1 MDNRIQ
7 RFNADSII
15 RGLKGF
21 QRDTVEHVIHRFY
34 GPSGSRRFLVADE
47 TGLGKSMVA
56 RGVIARTIEKLQ
68 DDDSV
73 ERIDI
78 VYVCSNAEIARQNL
92 SRLNVLPASGDGY
105 KPVESA
111 SRLTLLAK
119 HARHFACA
127 AAGASKPVNLVSFT
141 PGTSFDM
148 GWQTGTAEERAL
160 LFLLLEPHLLLSDG
174 HQRRTALNLLRGHV
188 STVERFEERLADLEE
203 VLDGQPDPEITR
215 KFVELTGEA
224 GLIEKTRGLIAE
236 LGRKQDLP
244 EEMRKRTTR
253 LIGALRSELARAS
266 VETLKPDLVILDEFQ
281 RFRNLLAKGTDAGEL
296 AHNLFEYGAAKVLLL
311 SATPYKPFSYA
322 EEREDD
328 HYRDFK
334 QTLEFLA
341 GGGAQFDID
350 EVQATFA
357 KFRAA
362 ATAGEQTSELTKAL
376 RRKLIA
382 VMSRNERSDFG
393 STTRLIETVA
403 MSKVEPGD
411 LAGFAALRK
420 IAVHLGAP
428 MTIEY
433 WKSAPYFINFC
444 DTYQIGRDTRA
455 ALGDEKRCG
464 DLVPL
469 LQGTQRLSPR
479 SVSKRKRIDYGNSR
493 MRTLAD
499 VTVDAGWWRLLW
511 VPPSLPYLTP
521 GGPYAEPFAQM
532 MTKRLVFSSWA
543 ATPTAVASLLSH
555 SAEHHIYSA
564 SGADPSQRVAA
575 RLRYRVDA
583 GQAVA
588 MTTLALF
595 WPMPGLAE
603 QADPRALVRDSGMPL
618 NEANARAEVASRL
631 RDLPSGPTQHGTVG
645 EAWYWIATLC
655 RPDSRPHGVGNPAEH
670 MGSGSG
676 GDSED
681 ERESSQI
688 TAHVM
693 RALNTSMADPD
704 LPPLPPDLAETVASL
719 ALHSPANIAWRALG
733 RIADGQA
740 NVTRGGIWHAAVVL
754 AEGLRSLF
762 NRPES
767 TLLLLIMFPEPNEPY
782 WRKVLR
788 YCAWGNLQAVL
799 DEHLHHFY
807 SDIGS
812 PDLTDKDILGYAEAI
827 AATMSLRVAQY
838 SAFNPLDANR
848 PMRFSCRFALRY
860 GGKRESEE
868 GARMPEVREA
878 FNSPFWPF
886 VLATTSVG
894 QEGIDFH
901 RWSHSVVHWNMPAN
915 PVDFEQREGRVDRYA
930 GHAIRRNLVAKH
942 GVAILR
948 SAEKDPWKA
957 AFRLGLDEQEHFRE
971 FAPWWVYPGPA
982 KIERIVMPYPLSV
995 DNERLASLKRDVQL
1009 YRLTFGQPRQ
1019 EDMLELL
1026 KQRYDGESEE
1036 TRRGR
1041 LLDLRP
1047 PSFSDGEVT

>member
-1 MDNRIQ
+1 MDDRIQ
-7 RFNADSII
+7 RFDADSII

-21 QRDTVEHVIHRFY
+21 QRDTVEHVTRRFY

-68 DDDSV
+68 DDDSI

-92 SRLNVLPASGDGY
+92 SRLNVLPASDDGY

-119 HARHFACA
+119 HARHFART

-160 LFLLLEPHLLLSDG
+160 LFLLLEPHLVLSDG

-188 STVERFEERLADLEE
+188 STVERFEGRLAGLEAE
-203 VLDGQPDPEITR
+203 LDGQPDPEIAR
-215 KFVELTGEA
+215 KFIELADEA
-224 GLIEKTRGLIAE
+224 GLIEKTRWLIAE

-244 EEMRKRTTR
+244 EEMRKRATQ

-281 RFRNLLAKGTDAGEL
+281 RFRNLLEKRSDAGQL
-296 AHNLFEYGAAKVLLL
+296 AHNLFEYGTAKVLLL

-322 EEREDD
+322 EEHEDD

-334 QTLEFLA
+334 LTLKFLA
-341 GGGAQFDID
+341 EGGARLDID

-357 KFRAA
+357 KFRDA
-362 ATAGEQTSELTKAL
+362 ATTGEQTSELTKAL

-393 STTRLIETVA
+393 STTRLVETVA
-403 MSKVEPGD
+403 KSEVETED
-411 LAGFAALRK
+411 LSGFAALRK
-420 IAVHLGAP
+420 LAAHLGTT

-433 WKSAPYFINFC
+433 WKSAPYFVNFC

-455 ALGDEKRCG
+455 ALDDEKRRG
-464 DLVPL
+464 DLLPL

-479 SVSKRKRIDYGNSR
+479 SVSRRKRIDYGNAR
-493 MRTLAD
+493 MRALAD
-499 VTVDAGWWRLLW
+499 LTVDAGWWKLLW

-564 SGADPSQRVAA
+564 LEADTAQRVAP
-575 RLRYRVDA
+575 RLRYRVEA
-583 GQAVA
+583 GQAAA

-595 WPMPGLAE
+595 WPMPGLAAL
-603 QADPRALVRDSGMPL
+603 ADPRELARGSGTPL
-618 NEANARAEVASRL
+618 DETTTRAEVASRL
-631 RDLPSGPTQHGTVG
+631 HDLPRGPTQHGTAG

-655 RPDSRPHGVGNPAEH
+655 RPDSRPDGVGTPAER

-681 ERESSQI
+681 ESDSSLI
-688 TAHVM
+688 AAHVE

-733 RIADGQA
+733 RIAGGQA
-740 NVTRGGIWHAAVVL
+740 NVTQAGIWHAAVVL
-754 AEGLRSLF
+754 GEGLRSLF

-767 TLLLLIMFPEPNEPY
+767 TLLLLSMFPEPNEPY

-807 SDIGS
+807 SDKGS
-812 PDLTDKDILGYAEAI
+812 PALTDKNLFSYAEAA

-838 SAFNPLDANR
+838 SAFNPLDVNS
-848 PMRFSCRFALRY
+848 PMRFGCRFALRY

-868 GARMPEVREA
+868 DARMPEVREA

-901 RWSHSVVHWNMPAN
+901 RWSHSVVHWNTPAN

-957 AFRLGLDEQEHFRE
+957 AFRLGLDEQERFGD

-982 KIERIVMPYPLSV
+982 KIERIVMPYPLSI
-995 DNERLASLKRDVQL
+995 DNQRLASLKRDVEL
-1009 YRLTFGQPRQ
+1009 YRMTFGQPRQ

-1026 KQRYDGESEE
+1026 KQRYESESE
-1036 TRRGR
+1036 VTRRGL

-1047 PSFSDGEVT
+1047 PQSTDA